1 MNFSQSPLN
10 SGNRWIGLAFVV
22 LLHAVLLYG
31 LLTGL
36 VQKAVNGVRP
46 PVETVVIEEAPK
58 TAIATP
64 LSLPALPKMVA
75 PPLPS
80 MAPPDVKIAP
90 PPPVPQ
96 PVVPVASP
104 KAPAA
109 PVEAAP
115 AATGTAAPTGAAVS
129 VAAAASSALNTV
141 EKSSTSVAIGL
152 VCATQV
158 SPSMPQRAREEGISG
173 SVKARATIQ
182 GGKVVAVEILSSQPR
197 GLFEAAVRSAMLQY
211 ECKYSSDELKADQAF
226 DFKVD

>member
-36 VQKAVNGVRP
+36 VQKAVNVVRP
-46 PVETVVIEEAPK
+46 PVETVVIDEAQK
-58 TAIATP
+58 TAVAAP

-90 PPPVPQ
+90 PPPVSP
-96 PVVPVASP
+96 PVVVPVVSP

-115 AATGTAAPTGAAVS
+115 AATGTAAPVGAAVS
-129 VAAAASSALNTV
+129 VVAGATSSALNTA
-141 EKSSTSVAIGL
+141 EKSSTNVAIGL

-158 SPSMPQRAREEGISG
+158 SPSMPQRAREEGISCALPCCSTNANTQATSSKPIKRLISRWIDDATG
-173 SVKARATIQ
+173 SWCEPLNERPCCAHGR
-182 GGKVVAVEILSSQPR
+182 VA
-197 GLFEAAVRSAMLQY
+197 GH
-211 ECKYSSDELKADQAF
+211 
-226 DFKVD
+226 